1 MKTLFIGGIKSGK
14 SLQAEQYTLDYCS
27 QNKLQK
33 PIYLATSEFKDE
45 EMLKRIM
52 QHQQQRKDSFI
63 TIEEPLNLH
72 ETIVHFDPEQTILLE
87 CISIWLNNMLYH
99 KFNHAKIFQQIY
111 KLIELPHNIIFVQ
124 NDIGSGIIPD
134 NQLAREYLDLSGKIS
149 QQLGEKCQEVYFCI
163 AGLKQQLK

>member
-1 MKTLFIGGIKSGK
+1 MDIFSKLLMELLIKASDAEIVL
-14 SLQAEQYTLDYCS
+14 SLILLGACL
-27 QNKLQK
+27 N
-33 PIYLATSEFKDE
+33 E
-45 EMLKRIM
+45 EA
-52 QHQQQRKDSFI
+52 
-63 TIEEPLNLH
+63 
-72 ETIVHFDPEQTILLE
+72 IVHFDPEQTILLE